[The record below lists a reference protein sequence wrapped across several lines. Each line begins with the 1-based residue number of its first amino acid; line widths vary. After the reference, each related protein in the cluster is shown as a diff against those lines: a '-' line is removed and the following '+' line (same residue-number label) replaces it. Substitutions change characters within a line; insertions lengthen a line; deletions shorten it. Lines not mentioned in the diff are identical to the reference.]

1 MKEMS
6 AQFKSY
12 LPEEYRKASKVE
24 KRIDQARMNYIKQIT
39 AEIEYSDGNAQIN
52 QNDPEFLEKVERKA
66 TKKYIDKCRALKTFG
81 YRFYLVKEKMKN
93 KNKLVPVLL
102 GINKD
107 GIVTADAVNKE
118 VTKMFYLTQIKQ
130 HFCTDASFHIS
141 LPGYQAED
149 YVVQTTEGKQI
160 VKLLEGYIE
169 IHLQKV
175 SYISSSSFFEQS
187 PDFKFVIF
195 FLNFGGLMLDM
206 PYQLRIRFTK
216 SETISDSFSKL
227 SSYHNFAS
235 PEIISGYHL
244 SLFSMCFISANIIH
258 LFISANIYFSKSY
271 PSSYLQ
277 FVEKGY

>member
-1 MKEMS
+1 MS

-175 SYISSSSFFEQS
+175 SYISSSSFFE
-187 PDFKFVIF
+187 P
-195 FLNFGGLMLDM
+195 FLNLVILN
-206 PYQLRIRFTK
+206 LSI
-216 SETISDSFSKL
+216 FSKFWRFNAR
-227 SSYHNFAS
+227 HA
-235 PEIISGYHL
+235 ISG
-244 SLFSMCFISANIIH
+244 LFSSSPPFQNTEFYPCFTC
-258 LFISANIYFSKSY
+258 YY
-271 PSSYLQ
+271 
-277 FVEKGY
+277 G